1 MTLDLA
7 PTDLRDAVTGA
18 VADTASLR
26 AAKQQECAIHVDQGD
41 LVALADGVRVR
52 QILFNLLSNAA
63 KFTPD
68 GGQITLSI
76 VRTRAPLP
84 APGERDGET
93 PRLVSRDAIW
103 VSVSDTGIGVREA
116 DMAQLFQ
123 EFTQLDSSASR
134 RQAGTGLGLAL
145 SRKLVEMHGGTIGA
159 ESIFGRGSTF
169 WFILPAEGPI
179 RRKGI
184 TTPGVSVEA

>member
-1 MTLDLA
+1 
-7 PTDLRDAVTGA
+7 VTGA

-26 AAKQQECAIHVDQGD
+26 TVKQQECTVHVDQGD

-68 GGQITLSI
+68 GGQITLSV

-84 APGERDGET
+84 APGDRAGET

-103 VSVSDTGIGVREA
+103 VSVSDTGIGVQAE
-116 DMAQLFQ
+116 DMARLFQ
-123 EFTQLDSSASR
+123 EFSQVDSSASR

-145 SRKLVEMHGGTIGA
+145 SKKLVEMHGGTIGA

-179 RRKGI
+179 RWKGVMGPKVPVD
-184 TTPGVSVEA
+184 T